1 MPTGRHDALVV
12 TITSRCPM
20 RRSNVTY
27 QASAKMGDVFAVV
40 VSGLLSL
47 MDGTEDDVAP
57 GGRLE
62 AEAEAED
69 EGLGRY
75 CCSLLLTCSSVS
87 SCSLTVV

>member
-27 QASAKMGDVFAVV
+27 QASAKMGDVFAVG

-57 GGRLE
+57 GGRL
-62 AEAEAED
+62 EAEAED